1 MSSRW
6 RFPSGTKPALLA
18 APVLAWFAL
27 SGTARADDNLLH
39 GPHPFRKENQLS
51 AHVLIANG
59 LGDSMSGTK
68 IGLDYGYKLT
78 SGALPLGVDLA
89 LNMQHGACTTGGTTA
104 PCGQNTGTVFETLAG
119 VRWGVPTPIPLVP
132 FVAVQSGFVFAFPNG
147 ASAGWGVAARGVAG
161 ANYFFFDWFGLGAQ
175 LGFSLGRINYDATFT
190 GSHTYA
196 IFDLG
201 GGIEIQF

>member
-18 APVLAWFAL
+18 VLVPALSAL
-27 SGTARADDNLLH
+27 SGAARADDNLLH
-39 GPHPFRKENQLS
+39 GPHPFRKENQLA

-68 IGLDYGYKLT
+68 IGLDYGYRLT

-89 LNMQHGACTTGGTTA
+89 FNMQHGACTTGNATTS
-104 PCGQNTGTVFETLAG
+104 CGQNTGTVFETLAG
-119 VRWGVPTPIPLVP
+119 VRWAMATPVPLVP
-132 FVAVQSGFVFAFPNG
+132 FVALQSGFVFSFPNG
-147 ASAGWGVAARGVAG
+147 ASAGWGVAARGVTG

-175 LGFSLGRINYDATFT
+175 LGFSLGRLNYDATFT